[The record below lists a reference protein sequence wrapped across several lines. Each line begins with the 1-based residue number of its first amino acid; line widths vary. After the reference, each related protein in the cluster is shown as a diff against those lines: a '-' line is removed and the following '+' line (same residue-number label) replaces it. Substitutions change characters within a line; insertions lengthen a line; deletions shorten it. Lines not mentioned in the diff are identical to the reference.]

1 MDEATPGTSREGG
14 EGAGTSDDY
23 TTTSDDAWPYQWIT
37 QNRAITDGTK
47 DVDNAS
53 LSGSTNHAPVESSAS
68 ADPSRPST
76 SHAGIEKV
84 SSTTEDTARLFE
96 DAWRYQ
102 GNTQT
107 TAITDDTCNVDGV
120 ADNGSTS

>member
-1 MDEATPGTSREGG
+1 MARQFCRNVYIEEYIDAALKARNRQTDAT
-14 EGAGTSDDY
+14 
-23 TTTSDDAWPYQWIT
+23 
-37 QNRAITDGTK
+37 
-47 DVDNAS
+47 DVNDAS